1 MEVIKTA
8 SCLIVEDLATTAD
21 WLEGIVAQTFPHLQ
35 VQKVATVSAA
45 LAYLEHPLAVQPLPL
60 ALALVDLGLPDG
72 SGIRVLRSLAQRY
85 PSAMPVVTT
94 IYDDE
99 AHVFDALSAGARGY
113 LLKENDASVMV
124 EYLRRIERGEPPLS
138 PSIALRLLKHFQT
151 TGAVRQVAAEPQPQ
165 LQQVPLS
172 KREEETLR
180 LIAQGLTVAESAR
193 ELGLS
198 AQTVAGYVKSIYQK
212 LHISS
217 RAQATREALKRGF
230 V

>member
-45 LAYLEHPLAVQPLPL
+45 LAYLEHPLAAQPLPL

-113 LLKENDASVMV
+113 LLKENDASLMV

-138 PSIALRLLKHFQT
+138 PSIALRLLKHFQN
-151 TGAVRQVAAEPQPQ
+151 TGAVRQVAAEPH

-180 LIAQGLTVAESAR
+180 LIAQGLTVAESAL

>member
-99 AHVFDALSAGARGY
+99 AHVFEALSAGARGY
-113 LLKENDASVMV
+113 LLKENDASLMV

-151 TGAVRQVAAEPQPQ
+151 TGAVRQVAAEPH

-180 LIAQGLTVAESAR
+180 LIAQGLTVAESAL

>member
-99 AHVFDALSAGARGY
+99 AHVFEALSAGARGY
-113 LLKENDASVMV
+113 LLKENDASLMV

-138 PSIALRLLKHFQT
+138 PSIALRLLKHFQN
-151 TGAVRQVAAEPQPQ
+151 TGAVRQVAAEPH

-180 LIAQGLTVAESAR
+180 LIAQGLTVAESAL

>member
-45 LAYLEHPLAVQPLPL
+45 LAYLEHPLAAQPLPL

-99 AHVFDALSAGARGY
+99 AHVFEALSAGARGY
-113 LLKENDASVMV
+113 LLKENDASLMV

-138 PSIALRLLKHFQT
+138 PSIALRLLKHFQN
-151 TGAVRQVAAEPQPQ
+151 TGAVRQVAAEPH

-180 LIAQGLTVAESAR
+180 LIAQGLTVAESAL

>member
-1 MEVIKTA
+1 MQNEKIGG
-8 SCLIVEDLATTAD
+8 CLIVEDLPTTAA
-21 WLEGIVAQTFPHLQ
+21 WLQDIVAQTFPHLE
-35 VQKVATVSAA
+35 VQIVGTVRAA
-45 LAYLEHPLAVQPLPL
+45 LAFIERDTSPAALPL
-60 ALALVDLGLPDG
+60 QLALVDLGLPDG
-72 SGIRVLRSLAQRY
+72 SGISVLRSLAQLQ
-85 PSAMPVVTT
+85 PQAMPVVTT

-99 AHVFDALSAGARGY
+99 AHVFEALSAGARGY
-113 LLKENDASVMV
+113 LLKESDASLMV

-138 PSIALRLLKHFQT
+138 PSVALRLLKHFQ
-151 TGAVRQVAAEPQPQ
+151 APPALPQAISAP
-165 LQQVPLS
+165 LPQVPLS

-180 LIAQGLTVAESAR
+180 LIAQGLTVAESAA

-230 V
+230 L

>member
-113 LLKENDASVMV
+113 LLKENDASLMV

-138 PSIALRLLKHFQT
+138 PSIALRLLKHFQN
-151 TGAVRQVAAEPQPQ
+151 TGAVRQVAAEPQ

>member
-1 MEVIKTA
+1 MQNGKIA
-8 SCLIVEDLATTAD
+8 SCLIVEDLPTTAA
-21 WLEGIVAQTFPHLQ
+21 WLQGIVAQTFPHLE
-35 VQKVATVSAA
+35 VQIVGTVSAA
-45 LAYLEHPLAVQPLPL
+45 LAFIERDTSPAALPL
-60 ALALVDLGLPDG
+60 QLALVDLGLPDG
-72 SGIRVLRSLAQRY
+72 SGISVLRSLAQLQ
-85 PSAMPVVTT
+85 PQAMPVVTT

-99 AHVFDALSAGARGY
+99 AHVFEALSAGARGY
-113 LLKENDASVMV
+113 LLKESDASLMV

-138 PSIALRLLKHFQT
+138 PSVALRLLKHFQ
-151 TGAVRQVAAEPQPQ
+151 GLPVLPSAVSRPEP
-165 LQQVPLS
+165 QVPLS

-180 LIAQGLTVAESAR
+180 LIAQGLTVAESAA

-230 V
+230 L

>member
-45 LAYLEHPLAVQPLPL
+45 LTYLEHPLAAQPLPL

-99 AHVFDALSAGARGY
+99 AHVFEALSAGARGY
-113 LLKENDASVMV
+113 LLKENDASLMV

-138 PSIALRLLKHFQT
+138 PSIALRLLKHFQN
-151 TGAVRQVAAEPQPQ
+151 TGAVRQVAAEPH

-180 LIAQGLTVAESAR
+180 LIAQGLTVAESAL

>member
-45 LAYLEHPLAVQPLPL
+45 LAYLEHPLAAQPLPL

-99 AHVFDALSAGARGY
+99 AHVFEALSAGARGY
-113 LLKENDASVMV
+113 LLKESDASVMV

-138 PSIALRLLKHFQT
+138 PSIALRLLKHFQN
-151 TGAVRQVAAEPQPQ
+151 TGAVRQVAAEPH

-180 LIAQGLTVAESAR
+180 LIAQGLTVAESAL

>member
-99 AHVFDALSAGARGY
+99 AHVFEALSAGARGY
-113 LLKENDASVMV
+113 LLKENDASLMV

-138 PSIALRLLKHFQT
+138 PSIALRLLKHFQN
-151 TGAVRQVAAEPQPQ
+151 TGAVRQVAAEPQ

-180 LIAQGLTVAESAR
+180 LIAQGLTVAESAL

>member
-45 LAYLEHPLAVQPLPL
+45 LTYLEHPLAAQPLPL

-113 LLKENDASVMV
+113 LLKESDASVMV

-138 PSIALRLLKHFQT
+138 PSIALRLLKHFQN
-151 TGAVRQVAAEPQPQ
+151 TGAVRQVAAEPQ

-180 LIAQGLTVAESAR
+180 LIAQGLTVAESAL

>member
-1 MEVIKTA
+1 
-8 SCLIVEDLATTAD
+8 
-21 WLEGIVAQTFPHLQ
+21 
-35 VQKVATVSAA
+35 
-45 LAYLEHPLAVQPLPL
+45 
-60 ALALVDLGLPDG
+60 
-72 SGIRVLRSLAQRY
+72 
-85 PSAMPVVTT
+85 MPVVTT

-99 AHVFDALSAGARGY
+99 AHVFEALSAGARGY
-113 LLKENDASVMV
+113 LLKESDASLMV

-138 PSIALRLLKHFQT
+138 PSIALRLLRHFQT
-151 TGAVRQVAAEPQPQ
+151 PSILAKVVSEPEG
-165 LQQVPLS
+165 QVPLS

-180 LIAQGLTVAESAR
+180 LIAQGLTVAESAA

>member
-45 LAYLEHPLAVQPLPL
+45 LAYLEHPLAAQPLPL

-99 AHVFDALSAGARGY
+99 AHVFEALSAGARGY
-113 LLKENDASVMV
+113 LLKENDASLMV

-138 PSIALRLLKHFQT
+138 PSIALRLLKHFQN
-151 TGAVRQVAAEPQPQ
+151 TGAVRQVAAEPQ

-180 LIAQGLTVAESAR
+180 LIAQGLTVAESAL

>member
-1 MEVIKTA
+1 MQEGKGG
-8 SCLIVEDLATTAD
+8 SCLIVEDLPTTAA
-21 WLEGIVAQTFPHLQ
+21 WLQAIVAQTFPHLQ
-35 VQKVATVSAA
+35 TQIVGSVSEA
-45 LAYLEHPLAVQPLPL
+45 LAYLENLPTAAPVSL
-60 ALALVDLGLPDG
+60 KLALVDLGLPDG
-72 SGIRVLRSLAQRY
+72 SGISVLRSLAQRQ
-85 PSAMPVVTT
+85 PQAMPVVTT

-99 AHVFDALSAGARGY
+99 AHVFEALSAGARGY
-113 LLKENDASVMV
+113 LLKESDASLMV

-138 PSIALRLLKHFQT
+138 PSIALRLLRHFQT
-151 TGAVRQVAAEPQPQ
+151 PSILAKVVSEPEG
-165 LQQVPLS
+165 QVPLS

-180 LIAQGLTVAESAR
+180 LIAQGLTVAESAA

-230 V
+230 A